1 MSQPVALQSRRAVQG
16 MSSLGGLGGVVR
28 YEFTMQIRRVAFWIV
43 FALVGALALVQF
55 TNPNNYTHDAN
66 LAVSRYSV
74 VVVEAAG
81 VAGFFALGVGLLL
94 ADRFRRD
101 RTTRTDEVLRTMP
114 AATLV
119 RLLGKYLGNV
129 LAALVPI
136 ALIYVVGFASL
147 VARWRDFTIV
157 PLALAGFAAFV
168 VPAVLFVAAFSIA
181 CTTALWPPLFQ
192 FLFIGY
198 WLWDSLDPKGP
209 IPTLDGTV
217 LSPSGRLVMTGIF
230 GFTPFRTSD
239 ASYYPHAS
247 AALGVANIAA
257 LLGAGSVALFAA
269 WWWLT
274 WQARHA

>member
-1 MSQPVALQSRRAVQG
+1 VI
-16 MSSLGGLGGVVR
+16 R
-28 YEFTMQIRRVAFWIV
+28 YEFAMQIRRVSFWIV

-55 TNPNNYTHDAN
+55 TNPQNYTHDAN
-66 LAVSRYSV
+66 LAVTRADIV
-74 VVVEAAG
+74 VIEAAG
-81 VAGFFALGVGLLL
+81 VAGFFALGAGLLL

-114 AATLV
+114 AAMLARLV
-119 RLLGKYLGNV
+119 GKYVGNV

-136 ALIYVVGFASL
+136 GTIYLVGFAL
-147 VARWRDFTIV
+147 LAAHWHDFSIV

-198 WLWDSLDPKGP
+198 WLWDSLDPRGP

-247 AALGVANIAA
+247 VALGVANITA
-257 LLGAGSVALFAA
+257 LLGAGALALVAA
-269 WWWLT
+269 WWWLG
-274 WQARHA
+274 WQARHE